1 MSDYSNW
8 DYDRDIICPYCGKTY
23 TPESEMLI
31 GDDGIDVY
39 EDGNEQEC
47 TCEECGKRFRVTPE
61 MQWYYT
67 TETISGEM
75 TEEEHEA
82 MELSEWEKGGEE

>member
-8 DYDRDIICPYCGKTY
+8 DYDRDIICPYCGKSY
-23 TPESEMLI
+23 TPEYELWI
-31 GDDGIDVY
+31 GDSRIDVY
-39 EDGNEQEC
+39 EDGKEQEC